1 MTILPEVSS
10 APPSLSALD
19 DVHAFWAE
27 RWAGPKLGWHKEDVN
42 PHLAKY
48 TNLLLDID
56 SNGSESRGKT
66 TNNNNANV
74 EKEEEEGGARIFVPL
89 CGKSVDLAYL
99 TSHPQISH
107 VVGIDIV
114 RNAAEDFASDHQFEF
129 SMEEVVVQ
137 APQQQQLQ
145 QQQHDNECKVVDTE
159 GDEEECCE
167 NNAYLLQ
174 QPTTM
179 TNYHDGK
186 GLTILIGDLFDFL
199 SLNNTDRVNCMVT
212 KGTYSS
218 STTSSSSSSS
228 YSGILPVEYLFDT
241 IYDRASM
248 VAIKPTLRNDYVTLM
263 GELLRPGGVIL
274 LVSLDRRKT
283 TSVAAKEDGPPFSMD
298 EGEVRR
304 LYESQ
309 EWVESVT
316 LLEEVN
322 DLNTDK
328 DRERWEKKGVLE
340 LYEIV
345 FLIRKKR

>member
-1 MTILPEVSS
+1 MTISPEVSA

-19 DVHAFWAE
+19 DVHAFWAQ

-48 TNLLLDID
+48 TNLLLGID
-56 SNGSESRGKT
+56 SNESESKDKT
-66 TNNNNANV
+66 TNNKNAKV
-74 EKEEEEGGARIFVPL
+74 LEEEGGARIFVPL

-99 TSHPQISH
+99 ASHPQISH

-129 SMEEVVVQ
+129 SVEEVVQ
-137 APQQQQLQ
+137 APQ

-159 GDEEECCE
+159 GDEGKRCK
-167 NNAYLLQ
+167 NNANLSR

-179 TNYHDGK
+179 TSYHNGK

-199 SLNNTDRVNCMVT
+199 SMNNTDRVKYMVA
-212 KGTYSS
+212 KGMHSS
-218 STTSSSSSSS
+218 SATTKTTSSSSSSS
-228 YSGILPVEYLFDT
+228 ALPPAEYLFDT

-248 VAIKPTLRNDYVTLM
+248 VAIKPNLRNDYVTLM

-274 LVSLDRRKT
+274 LVSLDRRNT
-283 TSVAAKEDGPPFSMD
+283 MSVVAKEDGPPFSID

-322 DLNTDK
+322 DLNSDK

-340 LYEIV
+340 LYEMV